1 MVERSYWWV
10 SDGKERRWKEKTG
23 KEVGLGLDLRVPGGP
38 VPSYSTAGGIVPAA
52 FGVFNFPA
60 NI

>member
-1 MVERSYWWV
+1 M
-10 SDGKERRWKEKTG
+10 SDGKERRWKEKTE
-23 KEVGLGLDLRVPGGP
+23 KEVGLGLDLRVRGGP
-38 VPSYSTAGGIVPAA
+38 VPSHSTAGGIVPAA

>member
-10 SDGKERRWKEKTG
+10 SDGKERRWKEKTE
-23 KEVGLGLDLRVPGGP
+23 KEVGSGLDLGVGRGP

-52 FGVFNFPA
+52 LGFFNFPA